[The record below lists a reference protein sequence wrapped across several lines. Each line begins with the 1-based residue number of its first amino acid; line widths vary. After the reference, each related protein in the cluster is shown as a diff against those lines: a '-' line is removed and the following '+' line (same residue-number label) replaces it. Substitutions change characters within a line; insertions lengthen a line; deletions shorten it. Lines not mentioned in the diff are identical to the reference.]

1 LPRYDTKESLFLTFV
16 SYRFDE
22 LVKTILKGGSQL
34 NFSFLGTYYQFFLTG
49 IYITII
55 LAVIAVVLGS
65 ILGVALTLLRRSR
78 YKIVKLIG
86 DIYVEFVRG
95 TPLLAQIYIIYVGV
109 PALFNG
115 SDIPDLA
122 VGAIALSLNAA
133 AYISETIRSGIEAV
147 SKGQM
152 EAARSLGMNQ
162 RQAMFDIIMPQAFK
176 NILPAL
182 GNQFIGS
189 IKDSS
194 IVSVIGVAELMYKTT
209 IVRGNT
215 ALGLEPILVAS
226 LGYLVLTFTLSRLLG
241 IVERRLKTS
250 DNR

>member
-1 LPRYDTKESLFLTFV
+1 M
-16 SYRFDE
+16 
-22 LVKTILKGGSQL
+22 
-34 NFSFLGTYYQFFLTG
+34 NFSFLGTYYQFFITG

-55 LAVIAVVLGS
+55 LALIAVVLGS
-65 ILGVALTLLRRSR
+65 ILGVALTLLRRSK
-78 YKIVKLIG
+78 YKVVKLIG
-86 DIYVEFVRG
+86 DIYVEFIRG
-95 TPLLAQIYIIYVGV
+95 TPLLAQIYIIYIGV
-109 PALFNG
+109 PALLSG
-115 SDIPDLA
+115 MDIPDLA

-162 RQAMFDIIMPQAFK
+162 RTAMFDIIMPQAFK

-194 IVSVIGVAELMYKTT
+194 IVSVIGVAELMYETT

-250 DNR
+250 DRR

>member
-1 LPRYDTKESLFLTFV
+1 
-16 SYRFDE
+16 
-22 LVKTILKGGSQL
+22 
-34 NFSFLGTYYQFFLTG
+34 
-49 IYITII
+49 
-55 LAVIAVVLGS
+55 
-65 ILGVALTLLRRSR
+65 
-78 YKIVKLIG
+78 
-86 DIYVEFVRG
+86 
-95 TPLLAQIYIIYVGV
+95 
-109 PALFNG
+109 
-115 SDIPDLA
+115 LA

-162 RQAMFDIIMPQAFK
+162 RLAMFDIIMPQAFK

>member
-1 LPRYDTKESLFLTFV
+1 MS
-16 SYRFDE
+16 
-22 LVKTILKGGSQL
+22 
-34 NFSFLGTYYQFFLTG
+34 FSFLEQYYPFFLKG
-49 IYITII
+49 IYITIL
-55 LAVIAVVLGS
+55 LAVIAV
-65 ILGVALTLLRRSR
+65 ILGTILGIALTLLRRSR
-78 YKIVKLIG
+78 LKVVKIIG
-86 DIYVEFVRG
+86 DIYVEFIRG
-95 TPLLAQIYIIYVGV
+95 TPLLAQIYIIYIGI
-109 PALFNG
+109 PMIFDG
-115 SDIPDLA
+115 WDIPDLM

-162 RQAMFDIIMPQAFK
+162 RQAMFDIILPQAFK

-194 IVSVIGVAELMYKTT
+194 IVSIIGVAELMYKTT

-226 LGYLVLTFTLSRLLG
+226 LGYLIMTFTLTQLLG
-241 IVERRLKTS
+241 VVERRLKAS
-250 DNR
+250 DRR

>member
-1 LPRYDTKESLFLTFV
+1 M
-16 SYRFDE
+16 
-22 LVKTILKGGSQL
+22 
-34 NFSFLGTYYQFFLTG
+34 NFSFLGTYYQFFITG

-55 LAVIAVVLGS
+55 LALIAVVLGS
-65 ILGVALTLLRRSR
+65 ILGVALTLLRRSK
-78 YKIVKLIG
+78 YKVVKLIG
-86 DIYVEFVRG
+86 DIYVEFIRG
-95 TPLLAQIYIIYVGV
+95 TPLLAQIYIIYIGV
-109 PALFNG
+109 PALLSG
-115 SDIPDLA
+115 IDIPDLA

-152 EAARSLGMNQ
+152 EAARSLGMSQ
-162 RQAMFDIIMPQAFK
+162 RTAMFDIIMPQAFK

-194 IVSVIGVAELMYKTT
+194 IVSVIGVAELMYETT

-250 DNR
+250 DRR

>member
-1 LPRYDTKESLFLTFV
+1 M
-16 SYRFDE
+16 
-22 LVKTILKGGSQL
+22 
-34 NFSFLGTYYQFFLTG
+34 NFSFLGTYYQFFITG

-55 LAVIAVVLGS
+55 LALIAVVLGS
-65 ILGVALTLLRRSR
+65 ILGVALTLLRRSK
-78 YKIVKLIG
+78 YKVIKVIG
-86 DIYVEFVRG
+86 DIYVEFIRG
-95 TPLLAQIYIIYVGV
+95 TPLLAQIYIIYIGV
-109 PALFNG
+109 PALFSG
-115 SDIPDLA
+115 MDIPDLA

-152 EAARSLGMNQ
+152 EAARSLGMSQ
-162 RQAMFDIIMPQAFK
+162 RTAMFDIIMPQAFK

-194 IVSVIGVAELMYKTT
+194 IVSVIGVAELMYETT

-250 DNR
+250 DRR

>member
-1 LPRYDTKESLFLTFV
+1 MS
-16 SYRFDE
+16 
-22 LVKTILKGGSQL
+22 
-34 NFSFLGTYYQFFLTG
+34 FSFINEYYSFFLIGTKV
-49 IYITII
+49 TII
-55 LAVIAVVLGS
+55 LAVIAVVFGT
-65 ILGVALTLLRRSR
+65 ILGVGLTLLRRSR
-78 YKIVKLIG
+78 FVPIKVIG
-86 DIYVEFVRG
+86 NAYVEFIRG

-109 PALFNG
+109 PIILSGF
-115 SDIPDLA
+115 DIPDLA
-122 VGAIALSLNAA
+122 VGAIALSLNSA

-147 SKGQM
+147 NKGQM

-162 RQAMFDIIMPQAFK
+162 RMAMFDIILPQAFK

-194 IVSVIGVAELMYKTT
+194 IVSVIGVSELMYKTT

-226 LGYLVLTFTLSRLLG
+226 FIYLVITLALSRILG
-241 IVERRLKTS
+241 ILERRLKAS
-250 DNR
+250 DRN

>member
-1 LPRYDTKESLFLTFV
+1 M
-16 SYRFDE
+16 
-22 LVKTILKGGSQL
+22 

-49 IYITII
+49 IYYTVI

-65 ILGVALTLLRRSR
+65 ILGVALTILRRSHF
-78 YKIVKLIG
+78 KPIKFIG
-86 DIYVEFVRG
+86 NLYVEFVRG
-95 TPLLAQIYIIYVGV
+95 TPILAQIYIIYIGV
-109 PALFNG
+109 PALFSG
-115 SDIPDLA
+115 YDIPDLA

-152 EAARSLGMNQ
+152 EAARSLGMNE
-162 RQAMFDIIMPQAFK
+162 RQAMFDIILPQAFK

-194 IVSVIGVAELMYKTT
+194 IVSIIGVAELMYKTT

-241 IVERRLKTS
+241 GVERRLKAS
-250 DNR
+250 DRR

>member
-1 LPRYDTKESLFLTFV
+1 MPRYDTKESLFPL
-16 SYRFDE
+16 YHIG
-22 LVKTILKGGSQL
+22 LVARKTILKGGSQL

>member
-1 LPRYDTKESLFLTFV
+1 
-16 SYRFDE
+16 
-22 LVKTILKGGSQL
+22 L

-65 ILGVALTLLRRSR
+65 IFGVALTLLRRSR
-78 YKIVKLIG
+78 FKVLKLIG
-86 DIYVEFVRG
+86 DVYVEFIRG
-95 TPLLAQIYIIYVGV
+95 TPILAQIYIIYIGI
-109 PALFNG
+109 PAIFSG
-115 SDIPDLA
+115 FDIPDLA

-147 SKGQM
+147 NRGQM
-152 EAARSLGMNQ
+152 EAARSLGMSQ
-162 RQAMFDIIMPQAFK
+162 RAAMFDIILPQAFK

-215 ALGLEPILVAS
+215 PLGLEPILVAS

-250 DNR
+250 DSR

>member
-1 LPRYDTKESLFLTFV
+1 
-16 SYRFDE
+16 
-22 LVKTILKGGSQL
+22 
-34 NFSFLGTYYQFFLTG
+34 
-49 IYITII
+49 
-55 LAVIAVVLGS
+55 
-65 ILGVALTLLRRSR
+65 
-78 YKIVKLIG
+78 
-86 DIYVEFVRG
+86 
-95 TPLLAQIYIIYVGV
+95 
-109 PALFNG
+109 
-115 SDIPDLA
+115 
-122 VGAIALSLNAA
+122 
-133 AYISETIRSGIEAV
+133 
-147 SKGQM
+147 
-152 EAARSLGMNQ
+152 
-162 RQAMFDIIMPQAFK
+162 MFDIIMPQAFK